1 MIVALSGIGEQ
12 GISGDIALR
21 PCLIRASPTIGHSTG
36 AEDIVE
42 PDNRVN
48 MAVGGTTVETGL
60 PGFCD
65 YYVIGQF
72 HLVIGSIGKDART
85 VCGGVV
91 VGNRVIDEYRPT
103 DAGVGNYPV
112 DTSAVR

>member
-21 PCLIRASPTIGHSTG
+21 PCPVGAIPAIGHSAA

-42 PDNRVN
+42 SNDRRILVSE
-48 MAVGGTTVETGL
+48 GLTVETGL
-60 PGFCD
+60 RGFCD

-72 HLVIGSIGKDART
+72 RLDTESIGKYSGT
-85 VCGGVV
+85 EEGGVV
-91 VGNRVIDEYRPT
+91 VGNRVIDEYESLREG
-103 DAGVGNYPV
+103 A
-112 DTSAVR
+112 